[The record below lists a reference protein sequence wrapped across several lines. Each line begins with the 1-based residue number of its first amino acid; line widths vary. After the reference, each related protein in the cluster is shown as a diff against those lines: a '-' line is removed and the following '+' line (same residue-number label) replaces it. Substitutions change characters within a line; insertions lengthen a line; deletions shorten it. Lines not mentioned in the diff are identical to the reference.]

1 MSSLVVTPGLRL
13 GSTTDFQAG
22 PGVYIRNG
30 SLYASALGRLKK
42 FIPHP
47 PAMDTDDNPS
57 STISGEEEGE
67 KKKKEETPAKA
78 TPSLPTTDT
87 KPILVVG
94 RNKPQSVVPQV
105 GNIVIGKVLR
115 INTRVAAVAI
125 MMVNTTLCLEDYQ
138 GIIRIQDVRAT
149 EKDKVQMHRSFRPG
163 DIVRAQVISL
173 GDARSY
179 YLSTAR
185 NELGV
190 IMAQSEAG
198 ETMIPISWEEMQCP
212 TTKLIEYRKCAK
224 PF

>member
-22 PGVYIRNG
+22 PGVYVRNG
-30 SLYASALGRLKK
+30 SLYASALGQLKK
-42 FIPHP
+42 FIPHA
-47 PAMDTDDNPS
+47 PALDTDDNAP
-57 STISGEEEGE
+57 STISDAEEGKE
-67 KKKKEETPAKA
+67 KEETRA
-78 TPSLPTTDT
+78 TSPPPTTDI

-94 RNKPQSVVPQV
+94 RSKPQSVVPHV
-105 GNIVIGKVLR
+105 GNMVIGKVLR

-138 GIIRIQDVRAT
+138 GVIRIQDVRAT

-198 ETMIPISWEEMQCP
+198 ETMVPISWEEMQCP
-212 TTKLIEYRKCAK
+212 ATKLIEYRKCAK